1 MIACIFL
8 INFLLPMAC
17 AFILTGLIEWTLS
30 SERVF
35 ENVNESKLLSDAF
48 VGFSTGVIGGLFF
61 RFYTYH
67 DEFCLSAVFLGTL
80 YW

>member
-1 MIACIFL
+1 
-8 INFLLPMAC
+8 MAC

-61 RFYTYH
+61 RFYTSL
-67 DEFCLSAVFLGTL
+67 EFCLSAVFLGTL